1 MPTRREFFKQAA
13 ALSGSAGL
21 ASALLSSI
29 QRASAIEAPA
39 GSTYLDAEH
48 VVILMQEN
56 RSFDHCFGTLRGV
69 RGFNDPRAVTQ
80 PDGKPVWLQTDAAG
94 KTCAP
99 FRLGLKETRATW
111 LGSLPHSWADQT
123 DARNHGHHDKWL
135 DSKPSGREECTG
147 MPLTMGYYNRE
158 DLPFYYAFADA
169 FTICDQYFCSS
180 LTGTT
185 ANRLYL
191 WTGTIR
197 ETQDAS
203 STPRVRNSEVDDH
216 SRVHWRT
223 FPERLEEAGVSWK
236 IYQNELNL
244 RSGFEAEEASWLSN
258 FSDNPIEWFT
268 QFNAGFAKNYRREL
282 DRLAVALP
290 GEIEK
295 LRRDKAKE
303 FAARER
309 LLAFVISERALWTD
323 EAFAKLTPQELSLHA
338 KAFATNAGDPHY
350 RELET
355 LRYKDGD
362 QEREIEIPKGDVL
375 HQFRHDVKNG
385 QLPAVSWLV
394 SPERFS
400 DHPSSP
406 WYGAWYVAEAL
417 DILTSNPEVWK
428 KTIFI
433 LNYDEND
440 GYFDHVPPFVAPDP
454 RDPESG
460 KCSPGIDAALEFMPL
475 EQDLA
480 RRPPKDARGG
490 PLGLGYRVP
499 LMVASPW
506 SRGGYVCSQV
516 FDHTSV
522 LQLLETITSR
532 RSGKQIRE
540 TNISTWRRTVCG
552 DLSSAFRASQE
563 GKAVS
568 LPFPPKDAFIEG
580 IHKANFKPLP
590 AGFGKISMP
599 RQEAGTRP
607 STALP
612 YELHADAS
620 VVGNRKQVEIV
631 LAAGA
636 AAGAPFHVYAPGT
649 TRKPRAYAVS
659 AGGRLSDMWD
669 FDSGAYHLRLHGPN
683 GFYREFAGSAADP
696 HVSIECKYLPTGDIE
711 VHADRPVFVTDNAYG
726 TGRRPVKQSLV
737 LRLGANHHWYDFT
750 VTIAGADTFLR
761 RYAGRVET
769 GKPGFSDSA
778 MG

>member
-21 ASALLSSI
+21 AAALLSSI
-29 QRASAIEAPA
+29 ERASAIEAPT
-39 GSTYLDAEH
+39 GSTFLDAEH

-80 PDGKPVWLQTDAAG
+80 PDGKPVWLQSNAAG
-94 KTCAP
+94 ETCAP

-111 LGSLPHSWADQT
+111 LGSLPHTWTDQI

-135 DSKPSGREECTG
+135 DAKPSGREECAG

-185 ANRLYL
+185 ANRLYQ

-216 SRVHWRT
+216 SRVHWKT
-223 FPERLEEAGVSWK
+223 FPERLEEADVSWK

-244 RSGFEAEEASWLSN
+244 RSGFDGEEASWLSN

-268 QFNAGFAKNYRREL
+268 QFGPGFAKNYRREL

-295 LRRDKAKE
+295 LRHAGARE
-303 FAARER
+303 LAARER
-309 LLAFVISERALWTD
+309 LLVFVTAERALWTD
-323 EAFAKLTPQELSLHA
+323 EAFAKLSPRDLSLHA
-338 KAFATNAGDPHY
+338 KAFTINSGDPSY
-350 RELET
+350 RKLET
-355 LRYKDGD
+355 LRYRDGEH
-362 QEREIEIPKGDVL
+362 EREMQIPQGDVL
-375 HQFRHDVKNG
+375 HQFRQDVKNG

-394 SPERFS
+394 APEKFS

-460 KCSPGIDAALEFMPL
+460 KCSTGIDASTEFMPL

-480 RRPPKDARGG
+480 RRPAKEARGG

-522 LQLLETITSR
+522 LQLLEKVTSR
-532 RSGKQIRE
+532 RSGKQINE
-540 TNISTWRRTVCG
+540 TNISSWRRTVCG
-552 DLSSAFRASQE
+552 DLSSTFREAQE
-563 GKAVS
+563 GKTAL
-568 LPFPPKDAFIEG
+568 LPFPPKGAFIEG

-590 AGFGKISMP
+590 SGYGKLSMP
-599 RQEAGTRP
+599 RQEPGTRP

-612 YELHADAS
+612 YELHADGS
-620 VVGNRKQVEIV
+620 VIGNGKQIEIV
-631 LAAGA
+631 LAAGKS
-636 AAGAPFHVYAPGT
+636 AGAPFHVYAPGT
-649 TRKPRAYAVS
+649 NRKPRAYAVS
-659 AGGRLSDMWD
+659 AGNRLSDTWNIE
-669 FDSGAYHLRLHGPN
+669 GGIYHLRIHGPN
-683 GFYREFAGSAADP
+683 GFYRELAGSAADP
-696 HVSIECKYLPTGDIE
+696 QVEIRCNYLATGDIE
-711 VHADRPVFVTDNAYG
+711 IHSGQPVFITDNTYG
-726 TGRRPVKQSLV
+726 TGKHPVKQSLI
-737 LRLGANHHWYDFT
+737 LRLGASHHWYDFT
-750 VTIAGADTFLR
+750 VSIARSGTFLR

-769 GKPGFSDSA
+769 GKPGFSDPA